1 MAYKVD
7 DSNTRKQIARF
18 SADEWILFRER
29 LSAIENSAEVSERD
43 KKILNE
49 LIVSMKST
57 AHLAYLARH
66 DKSYSWCKSNQNKPM
81 SVRRI
86 QQILCE
92 HFPEFHIQKTHSNT
106 KSEKEQRI
114 RTEAAK
120 VRRSMETKSNFCG
133 RCGREDVPLDLHHL
147 FPVILGGTN
156 DERNLIF
163 LCEYCHQ
170 QQTNYF
176 QERLREIKRGN
187 TNAGT

>member
-1 MAYKVD
+1 MGFREGNG
-7 DSNTRKQIARF
+7 NTRQQISKF
-18 SADEWILFRER
+18 SVNEWVKFRER
-29 LSAIENSAEVSERD
+29 LESIKGKCSDRD
-43 KKILNE
+43 YKILYE
-49 LIVSMKST
+49 IIVNMIST
-57 AHLAYLARH
+57 AHLAYLART
-66 DKSYSWCKSNQNKPM
+66 DEKYSWCKSNQNKPM